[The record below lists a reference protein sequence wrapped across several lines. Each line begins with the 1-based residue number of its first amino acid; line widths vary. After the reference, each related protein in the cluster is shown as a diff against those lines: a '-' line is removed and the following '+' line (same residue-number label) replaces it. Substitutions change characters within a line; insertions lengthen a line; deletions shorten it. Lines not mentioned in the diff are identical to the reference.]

1 MITAPLARY
10 EFVRDELD
18 DLGPYPGRL
27 GEALFGQV
35 SSPQYWLSVRGL
47 LLDGSPLVGGPT
59 DAHVPLDES
68 LRFGVCVHALLR
80 PGCVRESAALALN
93 TSHLRTSHGK
103 RRGERIKQLDKIE
116 KLIL

>member
-1 MITAPLARY
+1 MITAPLARD

-27 GEALFGQV
+27 GEALFGLV

-80 PGCVRESAALALN
+80 PGCVCESAALALAPAL
-93 TSHLRTSHGK
+93 SAP
-103 RRGERIKQLDKIE
+103 RRICAWLWLPIH
-116 KLIL
+116 

>member
-1 MITAPLARY
+1 MITAPLARD

-35 SSPQYWLSVRGL
+35 SSPQYWLCVRGL

-59 DAHVPLDES
+59 DATFHLTNLCVSAFASTPCFVLDACASLLPLRS
-68 LRFGVCVHALLR
+68 RQRFLPL
-80 PGCVRESAALALN
+80 
-93 TSHLRTSHGK
+93 
-103 RRGERIKQLDKIE
+103 
-116 KLIL
+116 